1 MAEITLNVEKR
12 DKVGKQISKQI
23 RRRDKVP
30 GIFYMHGEDSIPV
43 AVDSKQLFNAI
54 RTEGSVVDLSF
65 DNGEKKKCVIREV
78 QWHPI
83 HVRPIHVDLMG
94 IKLTEKIQ
102 VEVPIH
108 LTGSAVGV
116 KLHGGI
122 LQHILRELPI
132 ECLPA
137 DIPPHIDVDIS
148 NLEIGQAVRVENLKL
163 ENIKVLLDP
172 AQAIAVVVPPKL
184 TVEAAPAAEEEIT
197 EPEVVGQKK
206 EKEKEEEE
214 LKEKEKEKKP

>member
-54 RTEGSVVDLSF
+54 RTEGSIVDLSF

-83 HVRPIHVDLMG
+83 HVRPIHVDFMG

-132 ECLPA
+132 ECLPT

-163 ENIKVLLDP
+163 QNIKVLLDP

-214 LKEKEKEKKP
+214 LKEKEKEKKS